1 MKYLLDTNIC
11 VHLLRGR
18 SDVAHKIDAHGLQN
32 CCISEITKAELLFGQ
47 RLAQRRG
54 VNSNPAV
61 LNKFFDSI
69 DIVPISDCLELYAEE
84 KDRLFACGQPLEDFD
99 LLIACSAVRGGYVL
113 VSENAAHMLRIKD
126 IRVENWVERP

>member
-47 RLAQRRG
+47 RLAERRG
-54 VNSNPAV
+54 VNANVAL
-61 LNKFFDSI
+61 LNKFLKSI
-69 DIVPISDCLELYAEE
+69 YLSAI
-84 KDRLFACGQPLEDFD
+84 RLNSMRKKRTGSLPADNPLKI
-99 LLIACSAVRGGYVL
+99 LTC
-113 VSENAAHMLRIKD
+113 
-126 IRVENWVERP
+126 

>member
-47 RLAQRRG
+47 RLAERRG
-54 VNSNPAV
+54 VNANVAL
-61 LNKFFDSI
+61 LNKFLKSI
-69 DIVPISDCLELYAEE
+69 SIVPISDSLEFYAEE

-99 LLIACSAVRGGYVL
+99 LLIACSAVCSGYVL
-113 VSENAAHMLRIKD
+113 VSENATHMSRIKGV
-126 IRVENWVERP
+126 RLENWA